1 MLFSVIGIPFKL
13 VERESVCERER
24 GREREREKKRER
36 EREREGERGY
46 REIENE
52 REGREGVRERRC
64 REKRGVTACLIITYR
79 QCIILSGNNR
89 EYTTSHKYT
98 LYQFTGPVPFPC
110 KNNHYSIIA
119 HYLCPTWKNFGSQAI
134 NMS

>member
-13 VERESVCERER
+13 VERESVCERDR
-24 GREREREKKRER
+24 GREREREKER
-36 EREREGERGY
+36 ERERGE
-46 REIENE
+46 
-52 REGREGVRERRC
+52 REGVRERRC

-110 KNNHYSIIA
+110 KHNHYSIIA